1 MSAHPSSG
9 QITAKASN
17 ALKANST
24 ARLVNRLAGLPAPFN
39 TKLLSFAVGFKVP
52 YVNTTGIRIEH
63 LDHQRANFFLKNKRK
78 SRNHLGGVH
87 AVAAALLAESATGL
101 LIAMNVPDTSV
112 AVIKTMTFNFVKRQQ
127 GDMRAEASL
136 SPEQIAQIQGSEK
149 GETLVTVALTDGTGR
164 EPIICEML
172 WAWVPKKRPRE
183 SSSSKIKHR

>member
-1 MSAHPSSG
+1 MSAQPNST
-9 QITAKASN
+9 QLADKPTV
-17 ALKANST
+17 KANST
-24 ARLVNRLAGLPAPFN
+24 AKLVNRLSALPAPFN
-39 TKLLSFAVGFKVP
+39 TKLLSFVVGFKVP
-52 YVNTTGIRIEH
+52 YVNTTGISIEH
-63 LDHQRANFFLKNKRK
+63 LDHQRASFFIKNKRK

-101 LIAMNVPDTSV
+101 LIAMNVPDSSV

-149 GETLVTVALTDGTGR
+149 GETLVKVALTDGTGR

-172 WAWVPKKRPRE
+172 WAWVPKKRPQPQKSE
-183 SSSSKIKHR
+183 